1 MTDITV
7 EAVSTGRTA
16 YRVVPDPDD
25 PIILQ
30 IDGRLSRVLDI
41 SATGFSAPP
50 DVVEAGRRYPF
61 SMDLPSAKKP
71 ISGYVDV
78 LRVADHEQLHCR
90 FVNLTPEELDT
101 LHHYVL
107 VRQKQAIRSL
117 RAPRGDSTD

>member
-7 EAVSTGRTA
+7 EAASTGRTA

-30 IDGRLSRVLDI
+30 LDGKLSRVLDI

-61 SMDLPSAKKP
+61 SMDLPSAGKP
-71 ISGYVDV
+71 IAGYVDV
-78 LRVADHEQLHCR
+78 LSVADREQLHCR
-90 FVNLTPEELDT
+90 FVNLAPEELDS

-117 RAPRGDSTD
+117 RSSRGAGPD

>member
-7 EAVSTGRTA
+7 EVASTGRTA

-30 IDGRLSRVLDI
+30 LDGKLSRVLDI

-50 DVVEAGRRYPF
+50 DVAEPGRRYPF
-61 SMDLPSAKKP
+61 SMDLPSAHKP

-78 LRVADHEQLHCR
+78 LRVTDREQLHCR
-90 FVNLTPEELDT
+90 FVNLAPEELDA

-107 VRQKQAIRSL
+107 VRQKEAIRSL
-117 RAPRGDSTD
+117 RGPRGADSD

>member
-50 DVVEAGRRYPF
+50 DVVDAGRRYPF

-71 ISGYVDV
+71 VTGYVDV
-78 LRVADHEQLHCR
+78 LRVADRELLHCR
-90 FVNLTPEELDT
+90 FVNLAPEELDA

-107 VRQKQAIRSL
+107 VRQKEAIRSL
-117 RAPRGDSTD
+117 RGSHGTFAD